1 MLRGRAADYRV
12 AGNAE
17 WVVGM
22 VSQAELKFDGPTY
35 EPALD
40 RDRLGRQLKKVLYL
54 MADQKWRTLAEI
66 EAALW
71 EPQASISAR
80 LRDLRKPRNG
90 GYTIERRRRGEAAW
104 GIFEYRMVL

>member
-1 MLRGRAADYRV
+1 MPAGDIGDCLAGYPEWMV
-12 AGNAE
+12 A
-17 WVVGM
+17 M
-22 VSQAELKFDGPTY
+22 VTQAELKFDGPTY

-40 RDRLGRQLKKVLYL
+40 RDRLGRQLKKVLYE
-54 MADQKWRTLAEI
+54 MAKGEWLTLAEL
-66 EAALW
+66 EARIW

-90 GYTIERRRRGEAAW
+90 GYTIERRRRGEAAR